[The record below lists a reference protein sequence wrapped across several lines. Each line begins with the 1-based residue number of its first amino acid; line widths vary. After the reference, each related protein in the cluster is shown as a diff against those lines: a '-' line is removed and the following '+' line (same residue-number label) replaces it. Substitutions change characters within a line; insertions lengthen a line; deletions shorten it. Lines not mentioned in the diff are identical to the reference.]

1 MAGFALAKYIA
12 DWDLLLVALK
22 PLLTDL
28 PHLNPHAQE
37 LEALLAEARSLDFEQ
52 QSLRGRLQDTVK
64 KRRGVERRGR
74 DLRSRLAAQLRGTLG
89 FDNDTLLGFG
99 VPPRRARRKKSTTE
113 SPPPE
118 TPEVKGSAQQQ

>member
-12 DWDLLLVALK
+12 DWDLLLAALK
-22 PLLTDL
+22 PLLADL
-28 PHLNPHAQE
+28 PHLNAHSQE
-37 LEALLAEARSLDFEQ
+37 LESLIVEAKSLDQDQ

-64 KRRGVERRGR
+64 RRRVVERRGR

-99 VPPRRARRKKSTTE
+99 VPPRRARRKKAAT
-113 SPPPE
+113 E
-118 TPEVKGSAQQQ
+118 TPPTENPEAKGSALQ

>member
-12 DWDLLLVALK
+12 DWDLLLAALK
-22 PLLTDL
+22 PRLADL
-28 PHLNPHAQE
+28 PHLNAHSQE
-37 LEALLAEARSLDFEQ
+37 LESLIAEARSLDQDQ

-64 KRRGVERRGR
+64 RRRAVERRGR

-99 VPPRRARRKKSTTE
+99 VPPRRARRKKATAEPT
-113 SPPPE
+113 PPPE
-118 TPEVKGSAQQQ
+118 NPEVKGSAQQ